1 MKADLV
7 RVVTEELGQGGRI
20 LVSRLQYLGD
30 VILSLPL
37 VQALRRRFPNAEIDY
52 LTREQGAGALAGEA
66 AFGRVFRLPEK
77 HEGTV
82 AMIRLVRELRRRR
95 YSASIDLYSNP
106 RSALLT
112 WLSGA
117 KLRIGGARRVRRH
130 LYTHAVRVP
139 PSVRA
144 ATEHHLY
151 YAKCLGVEGP
161 PVKPSL
167 VVSDAERTRARETLA
182 SLGGGQGLSI
192 GIHPGGKWE
201 VKRWPVESFVSLAG
215 RLADRGDRVV
225 VLCGPGEEG
234 YRDAVR
240 AELGERAVYA
250 PVLPVRDTAAIISE
264 LAGMVVCDGGMMHVS
279 VAVDTPT
286 VGIFGS
292 SEPEV
297 WFPYEDLGPYTPAWT
312 PITCRPCH
320 QHTCD
325 HLSCLNY
332 LTVDMV
338 KQKLDA
344 VLNRAT
350 SPGPIVRS
358 QETSA

>member
-1 MKADLV
+1 VNADLV
-7 RVVTEELGQGGRI
+7 HVVTEELEQGGRI

-37 VQALRRRFPNAEIDY
+37 VQALQQRFPNAEIDY
-52 LTREQGAGALAGEA
+52 LTREQGAGALAGES
-66 AFGRVFRLPEK
+66 AFGRVFRVPDK

-95 YSASIDLYSNP
+95 FSASIDLYSNP
-106 RSALLT
+106 RSAVLT
-112 WLSGA
+112 RLSGA

-139 PSVRA
+139 SSVRA

-161 PVKPSL
+161 PAKPSL
-167 VVSDAERTRARETLA
+167 VVSDAERAKARETLA
-182 SLGGGQGLSI
+182 SLGDGQAPSI

-201 VKRWPVESFVSLAG
+201 VKRWPPENFVSLAD
-215 RLADRGDRVV
+215 RLAERGDRVV

-240 AELGERAVYA
+240 AELGGRAVYA
-250 PVLPVRDTAAIISE
+250 PVLPVRDTAAIIGE

-279 VAVDTPT
+279 VAVGTPT

-292 SEPEV
+292 SEPDV
-297 WFPYEDLGPYTPAWT
+297 WFPYEEFGPYAPAWT

-320 QHTCD
+320 QHICD

-338 KQKLDA
+338 EQKLEA
-344 VLNRAT
+344 VLNCAT
-350 SPGPIVRS
+350 SPRPTARS
-358 QETSA
+358 QKTSA